1 MHAMPGN
8 ASDFDNKD
16 AAALSSLIMLYIE
29 RKVECVWIA
38 GNPKKI
44 FPYKDDLLR
53 FRPCSLFT
61 LYLFT
66 NPNLRLLNSF
76 GSPMVHT

>member
-38 GNPKKI
+38 GNPGKI
-44 FPYKDDLLR
+44 LLDKDDLLR
-53 FRPCSLFT
+53 FKPCYVFT
-61 LYLFT
+61 LHL
-66 NPNLRLLNSF
+66 
-76 GSPMVHT
+76 SPIQICAC